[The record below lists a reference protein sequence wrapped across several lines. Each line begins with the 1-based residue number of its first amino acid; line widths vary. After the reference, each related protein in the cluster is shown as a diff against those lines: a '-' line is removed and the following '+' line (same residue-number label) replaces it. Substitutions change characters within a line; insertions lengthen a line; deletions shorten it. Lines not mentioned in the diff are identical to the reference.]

1 MKPTGFGDLKIQQ
14 NVKKQKK
21 TFNNVLNV
29 LNVLRCGEQYSRMYK
44 GQKRMPKV

>member
-29 LNVLRCGEQYSRMYK
+29 LRCGEQYSRMYM